1 MFISQCSKPQSSPSL
16 HILLCI
22 TALPNTPF
30 LSAPVSL
37 RASICMTLCSAS
49 LLENKAEDS
58 GSFWKLQHAMPLSLS
73 SSDPGFQR
81 SGVWPEHVEYFQVVQ
96 MSLAGGPIWGTTAL
110 GNLHECV
117 CPSA

>member
-1 MFISQCSKPQSSPSL
+1 MP
-16 HILLCI
+16 
-22 TALPNTPF
+22 
-30 LSAPVSL
+30 
-37 RASICMTLCSAS
+37 LCSDG

-58 GSFWKLQHAMPLSLS
+58 ASFWKLQGAMPLSLS
-73 SSDPGFQR
+73 SSNPGLQR
-81 SGVWPEHVEYFQVVQ
+81 SGVWPEHGGHFHVGQ